1 MALPTSPK
9 AYGVVDPDDFPSI
22 AWNPRE
28 GRHVEYS
35 RSLLRSNVT
44 ALEALLQTRGFAYS
58 VTPTSG
64 AKAMVK
70 WSAPFQQVVENWTPR
85 FNETQQS
92 LWLDAAVRTE
102 MAKITDIQLRAQF
115 RADIEAVLAGEKT
128 YTDSNGALQ
137 PLSFDIIFNN
147 GNLPAGLDRDVFE
160 DKLFPDLIAG
170 VANTLPVSTPVLQL
184 SRVFPSFTVG
194 SNPPTPYLSSGVT
207 DGPYPAAVID
217 YSALLLSMFANIN
230 FIYTTEQLIA
240 IEPTMPVEL
249 KAVYRA
255 ITAAASA
262 GPEGATPGYWL
273 KKAPEGDQLEDGR
286 WHFRV
291 EYWFA
296 ERIGELASARLLA

>member
-9 AYGVVDPDDFPSI
+9 AYGVVDPDDFPAI

-64 AKAMVK
+64 AKALVK

-92 LWLDAAVRTE
+92 LWLDDAVRAE
-102 MAKITDIQLRAQF
+102 MAKLTDLQG
-115 RADIEAVLAGEKT
+115 RADFKADLESVLAGERT
-128 YTDSNGALQ
+128 YTDET
-137 PLSFDIIFNN
+137 
-147 GNLPAGLDRDVFE
+147 GLHEITIASVKATVVAFGFSATVF
-160 DKLFPDLIAG
+160 DKLVKDLVSG
-170 VANTLPVSTPVLQL
+170 VENTLPVSTPVLQL
-184 SRVFPSFTVG
+184 SRVFPSFTSG
-194 SNPPTPYLSSGVT
+194 SNPPTPYLSSSVT

-230 FIYTTEQLIA
+230 FLYTTEQLIA

-262 GPEGATPGYWL
+262 GPEGTTPGYWL